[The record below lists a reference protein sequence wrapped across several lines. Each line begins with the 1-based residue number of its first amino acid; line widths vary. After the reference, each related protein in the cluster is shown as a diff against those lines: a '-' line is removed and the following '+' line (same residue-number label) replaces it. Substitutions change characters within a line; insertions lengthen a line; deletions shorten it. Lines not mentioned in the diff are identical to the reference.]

1 MTTRPQN
8 LRDLAAGDPNPEV
21 TEKVQRRVFTAA
33 YKRSI
38 LEQAATCTQP
48 GEIGALLRREGL
60 YSSHLVK
67 WRSKSRSGDLGQKRG
82 PKPEP
87 ASSKRVQQLERE
99 VARLQRKLDNAEL
112 IIDVQKKLSQLLNR
126 DLQSE
131 KA

>member
-21 TEKVQRRVFTAA
+21 TEKAQRRVFTAA

-38 LEQAATCTQP
+38 LEQAESCKQP

-67 WRSKSRSGDLGQKRG
+67 WRRQLRSSELGQKRG

-87 ASSKRVQQLERE
+87 ESSKRIQQLERE
-99 VARLQRKLDNAEL
+99 VARLQRKLENAEL
-112 IIDVQKKLSQLLNR
+112 IIDVQKKLSQLLNK
-126 DLQSE
+126 DLQGE
-131 KA
+131 KT

>member
-8 LRDLAAGDPNPEV
+8 LRDVAAGDPNPEV
-21 TEKVQRRVFTAA
+21 TEKAQRRVFSAT

-38 LEQAATCTQP
+38 LEQADNCKQP

-67 WRSKSRSGDLGQKRG
+67 WRSKAKSGDLVQKRG

-87 ASSKRVQQLERE
+87 ESSKRIQQLERE
-99 VARLQRKLDNAEL
+99 VARLQRKLENAEL
-112 IIDVQKKLSQLLNR
+112 IIDVQKKLSQLLNK
-126 DLQSE
+126 DLQGE
-131 KA
+131 KT